1 MEPSDKEKTGMTDQ
15 EILAEL
21 ATILNELDD
30 IPADK
35 VTPDKSF
42 VDDLDVDSLTMVEVS
57 EAVKDKFGIEI
68 NDDQLKELV
77 TVQDVVS
84 YISKNTKDPA

>member
-1 MEPSDKEKTGMTDQ
+1 MTDQ

-21 ATILNELDD
+21 ASILNELDD

-35 VTPDKSF
+35 VTLDKSF

-68 NDDQLKELV
+68 TDDQLKELV

>member
-1 MEPSDKEKTGMTDQ
+1 MTDQ

-21 ATILNELDD
+21 AAILNELDD

-35 VTPDKSF
+35 VTLDKSF

-68 NDDQLKELV
+68 TDDQLKELV

-84 YISKNTKDPA
+84 YISKNTKDSA

>member
-1 MEPSDKEKTGMTDQ
+1 MTDQ

-35 VTPDKSF
+35 VTLDKSF

-68 NDDQLKELV
+68 TDDQLKELV

>member
-1 MEPSDKEKTGMTDQ
+1 MTDQ

-35 VTPDKSF
+35 VTLDKSF

-68 NDDQLKELV
+68 TDDQLKELV

-84 YISKNTKDPA
+84 YIGKNTKDSA

>member
-1 MEPSDKEKTGMTDQ
+1 MTDQ

-35 VTPDKSF
+35 VTLDKSF

-68 NDDQLKELV
+68 TDDQLKELV

-84 YISKNTKDPA
+84 YISKNTKDSA

>member
-1 MEPSDKEKTGMTDQ
+1 MTDQ

-21 ATILNELDD
+21 AAILNELDD

-35 VTPDKSF
+35 VTLDKSF

-57 EAVKDKFGIEI
+57 EAVKDKFNVEI
-68 NDDQLKELV
+68 TDDQLKELV

-84 YISKNTKDPA
+84 YISKNAKDPA

>member
-1 MEPSDKEKTGMTDQ
+1 MTDQ
-15 EILAEL
+15 EILAKL
-21 ATILNELDD
+21 AAILYELDE

-42 VDDLDVDSLTMVEVS
+42 ADDLDMDSLTMVDVS
-57 EAVKDKFGIEI
+57 ESVKDEFGVEI
-68 NDDQLKELV
+68 TDDQLKEFV

-84 YISKNTKDPA
+84 YISKNAKDPA

>member
-1 MEPSDKEKTGMTDQ
+1 MTDQ

-21 ATILNELDD
+21 AAILNELDD

-35 VTPDKSF
+35 VTLDKSF

-68 NDDQLKELV
+68 TDDQLKELV

-84 YISKNTKDPA
+84 YISKNAKDPA